1 MAYRFRKAKSAVR
14 SQSQPKKRKN
24 HHKLY
29 ILIAGVIIVLALAIF
44 DLPAIW
50 NKPAAFLDTHFK
62 SLHIPQYTSRPFL
75 LGLDLQG
82 GASLV
87 YQADMSNIAPQ
98 DQASAMDG
106 VRSVIVR
113 RVNLFGV
120 SEPVVQTEKVGNQ
133 WRLLVDLAG
142 IKNVNQ
148 AIQMIGQTP
157 YLQFKVPRT
166 PQATQ
171 QILAAQKKGQDQ
183 GTDPY
188 FTASGL
194 DGRDLKSAALGF
206 DNTTYKP
213 LINLQ
218 FNAAGTQ
225 LFAQITRENVG
236 KQVAIYLD
244 GVPLSEPT
252 VQEPITGGQ
261 AQITGDFTVNQA
273 KSLVEDLN
281 AGALPVPITLISQNT
296 VGASLGQ
303 DSLTKIIEA
312 GLAGLVFVILFMLF
326 YYRMAGLVASLAL
339 LVYAVITLAIF
350 KLLPVTLTLS
360 GIAGFVLS
368 VGMAVDAN
376 ILIFERMKEEL
387 RADKTFS
394 IAVSEGFKRAWT
406 SIRDSN
412 FSTLISSLVLYS
424 IGQDFVKGFA
434 LTLGLGVLVSMFTAV
449 VVSHHLL
456 EFFIGTK
463 AENNKYLWRR

>member
-1 MAYRFRKAKSAVR
+1 
-14 SQSQPKKRKN
+14 
-24 HHKLY
+24 
-29 ILIAGVIIVLALAIF
+29 
-44 DLPAIW
+44 
-50 NKPAAFLDTHFK
+50 
-62 SLHIPQYTSRPFL
+62 
-75 LGLDLQG
+75 
-82 GASLV
+82 
-87 YQADMSNIAPQ
+87 
-98 DQASAMDG
+98 
-106 VRSVIVR
+106 
-113 RVNLFGV
+113 
-120 SEPVVQTEKVGNQ
+120 
-133 WRLLVDLAG
+133 
-142 IKNVNQ
+142 
-148 AIQMIGQTP
+148 
-157 YLQFKVPRT
+157 
-166 PQATQ
+166 
-171 QILAAQKKGQDQ
+171 
-183 GTDPY
+183 
-188 FTASGL
+188 
-194 DGRDLKSAALGF
+194 
-206 DNTTYKP
+206 
-213 LINLQ
+213 
-218 FNAAGTQ
+218 
-225 LFAQITRENVG
+225 
-236 KQVAIYLD
+236 
-244 GVPLSEPT
+244 
-252 VQEPITGGQ
+252 
-261 AQITGDFTVNQA
+261 
-273 KSLVEDLN
+273 VEDLN